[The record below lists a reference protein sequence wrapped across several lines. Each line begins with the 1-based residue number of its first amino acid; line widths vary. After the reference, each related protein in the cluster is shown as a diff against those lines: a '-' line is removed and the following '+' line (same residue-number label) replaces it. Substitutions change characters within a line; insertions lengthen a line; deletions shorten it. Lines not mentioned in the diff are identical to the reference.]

1 MFATSPMDGRAQP
14 PPYSGWEAGGGLWA
28 HKESSASWGTS
39 PCPALLAL
47 LSGLLSPERPLPVS
61 TCQPRPGSYV
71 FSPKCQ
77 MVPVPPSSAG
87 GPLIGCSSLR
97 MPSPPMDAL
106 AWGLAKGTVGSLM
119 FPLLPLLHLHTT
131 ASLGGIAHFLCHGA
145 RWGYAGGE

>member
-1 MFATSPMDGRAQP
+1 MPHPPWMVRLSRHPTQGGRLV
-14 PPYSGWEAGGGLWA
+14 GGLWA
-28 HKESSASWGTS
+28 HKESSASWGRS

-71 FSPKCQ
+71 LSPKCQ

-106 AWGLAKGTVGSLM
+106 AWGLAKGTVGRSHVPTATPPSPSYHCKPGWHC
-119 FPLLPLLHLHTT
+119 PLSVPC
-131 ASLGGIAHFLCHGA
+131 GQVGI
-145 RWGYAGGE
+145 RWW